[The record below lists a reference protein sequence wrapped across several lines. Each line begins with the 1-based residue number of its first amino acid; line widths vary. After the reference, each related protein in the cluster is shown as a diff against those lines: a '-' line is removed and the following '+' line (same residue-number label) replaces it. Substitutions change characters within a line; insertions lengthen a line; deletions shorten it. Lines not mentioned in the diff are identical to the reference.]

1 MFAIMDFELRRYRG
15 QIIAWGLVLFLLGL
29 MVLSFYP
36 TLTEQQDMLQDFIGI
51 IPEEMQS
58 FFGDFAL
65 FGTPQGF
72 LDIEFF
78 SYMPVVLGIFAFLA
92 GSGMLVADEES
103 GRLDLIMAHPV
114 SRSALMA
121 GRLLAYGAAAAL
133 ICAIGWLGLV
143 LPILW
148 WHIDVDIWRL
158 PLAFLPLWVHTLLF
172 GALAL
177 LLSLGLPSR
186 RAAAMASGVLLV
198 MSFFVRGL
206 SEIFPQLETVA
217 KLSPMTYYQGAGA
230 MEGVNLEWLAG
241 VAGSTL
247 VITLIAWRL
256 FQRRDIRVG
265 GEAGWGLREFLSR
278 RGAMAGSWGPPSRD
292 SQST

>member
-1 MFAIMDFELRRYRG
+1 MFPIMDYELRRYRG
-15 QIIAWGLVLFLLGL
+15 QIFAWGLVLFLLGL

-58 FFGDFAL
+58 FFGDFTL

-92 GSGMLVADEES
+92 GSGMLVGDEEA
-103 GRLDLIMAHPV
+103 GRLDMILGHPV
-114 SRSALMA
+114 SRSALIA
-121 GRLLAYGAAAAL
+121 GRMLAYVAAAAL

-143 LPILW
+143 LPLLW
-148 WHIDVDIWRL
+148 WHIDVDIWML
-158 PLAFLPLWVHTLLF
+158 LVAFLPLWVQTLLF

-177 LLSLGLPSR
+177 LLSLVLPSR
-186 RAAAMASGVLLV
+186 RAAAMGSGVLLV
-198 MSFFVRGL
+198 VSFFVTGL
-206 SEIFPQLETVA
+206 SEIFPQLETA
-217 KLSPMTYYQGAGA
+217 ARLSPMTYYQGAGA

-241 VAGSTL
+241 LAGSTL
-247 VITLIAWRL
+247 MITLISWWL
-256 FQRRDIRVG
+256 FRRRDIRVG

-278 RGAMAGSWGPPSRD
+278 RRIMAGSWGSPSGD
-292 SQST
+292 SQGT